1 MRWNGGGI
9 LGLTLSMRS
18 DSQQKQAMQST
29 HPFVRWR
36 CQPLRGFLCGFF
48 CRDVKRGQM
57 FEAEAEVE
65 AIFIEADHM
74 YPLFPCDS
82 LAGMIF

>member
-1 MRWNGGGI
+1 
-9 LGLTLSMRS
+9 
-18 DSQQKQAMQST
+18 
-29 HPFVRWR
+29 
-36 CQPLRGFLCGFF
+36 
-48 CRDVKRGQM
+48 M

-82 LAGMIF
+82 LAGMIFWSSASNCLWTEQNNVGPINRIFNLVIQ